1 MNTRNTPNTPK
12 TPARGVPRD
21 TRLVIFDCD
30 GVLVDTERTGPAI
43 VAEMA
48 REVGW
53 PLTPALV
60 RQRFLGRPES
70 YLYEQVRA
78 HATVPVGPEWL
89 RDYRGRVR
97 DAFAARPL
105 TMPGVVELLDL
116 LDRRPLPY
124 CVASSGSHER
134 IAHSLT
140 ATGLMERFAGRVF
153 SADDVPLG
161 KPAPDLFLHAARSQ
175 GCPPGNCLVV
185 EDSPAG
191 VDAALAA
198 GMPVVGYSGGPTE
211 PEVLAHATHGVIED
225 LANLFRG
232 TPD

>member
-1 MNTRNTPNTPK
+1 MNTCLPD
-12 TPARGVPRD
+12 ALRD

-30 GVLVDTERTGPAI
+30 GVLVDTERIGPAV
-43 VAEMA
+43 VAELVTEA
-48 REVGW
+48 GW
-53 PLTPALV
+53 SLTPAQV

-78 HATVPVGPEWL
+78 HATVSIGPEWL
-89 RDYRGRVR
+89 DTYRSRVR
-97 DAFAARPL
+97 DAFAARPR
-105 TMPGVVELLDL
+105 TMPGVQDLLAFLDL
-116 LDRRPLPY
+116 RQLPY

-134 IAHSLT
+134 IEHSLS
-140 ATGLMERFAGRVF
+140 ATGLLERFTGRVF

-175 GCPPGNCLVV
+175 NCPPAHCLVI

-211 PEVLAHATHGVIED
+211 SGSLAHATHGVIPD
-225 LANLFRG
+225 LTHLMDRAA
-232 TPD
+232 D